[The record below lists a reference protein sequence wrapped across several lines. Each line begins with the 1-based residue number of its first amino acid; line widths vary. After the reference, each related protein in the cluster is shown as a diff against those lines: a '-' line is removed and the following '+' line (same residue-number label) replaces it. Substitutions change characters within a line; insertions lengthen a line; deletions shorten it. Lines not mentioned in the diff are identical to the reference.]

1 MHNRTC
7 ALVKVIRQHN
17 KEWIGAKQKTLGAKE
32 YTKKYYGTSTKNS
45 RDICIGK
52 MGFWWK
58 EKEKKHDLK
67 ELKTDK

>member
-1 MHNRTC
+1 MRNGLGPNR
-7 ALVKVIRQHN
+7 K
-17 KEWIGAKQKTLGAKE
+17 GLGAEE
-32 YTKKYYGTSTKNS
+32 YMKKYYGTSIKNS

-58 EKEKKHDLK
+58 EKEKAHDLK